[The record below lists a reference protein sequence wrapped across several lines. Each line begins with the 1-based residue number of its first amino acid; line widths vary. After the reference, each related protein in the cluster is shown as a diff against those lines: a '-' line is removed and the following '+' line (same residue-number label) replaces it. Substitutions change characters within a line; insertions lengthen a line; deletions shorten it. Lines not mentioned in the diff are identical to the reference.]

1 MEKQE
6 KTITVTGRGG
16 IHVVPDITR
25 LELTLVSLHDSYE
38 DAYDQGKSDTEKLSE
53 IMKAAKL
60 NTKLPKTTRF
70 DIDKKTI
77 PEYDKH
83 HNYIGEKFLGFQL
96 THLVKIDLGMDNVLL
111 NQIVKNIG
119 KAIKQAEINIG
130 YTVKDQRPSQ
140 LRMLERAVKDAREKA
155 GIMAKAAGCRLG
167 ACRSINYTIDE
178 ITIYSQARS
187 IHGPQEACC
196 CNEASLDITPD
207 DLAVS
212 DTVHTEW
219 YLEEKEPHE

>member
-6 KTITVTGRGG
+6 KLITVTGRGG

-25 LELTLVSLHDSYE
+25 LELSLVSLHDSYE
-38 DAYDQGKSDTEKLSE
+38 EAYEQGKNDADKLNE

-60 NTKLPKTTRF
+60 STKLPKTTRF

-77 PEYDKH
+77 TEYDKNDH
-83 HNYIGEKFLGFQL
+83 YKGEKFLGFRL
-96 THLVKIDLGMDNVLL
+96 THIIKIDLGIDNVVL
-111 NQIVKNIG
+111 NHVVQAIG
-119 KAIKQAEINIG
+119 QNLKQAEINIG
-130 YTVKDQRPSQ
+130 YTVKDQRPCQ

-155 GIMAKAAGCRLG
+155 EIMAIAAGCRLG
-167 ACRSINYTIDE
+167 MCKSIDYSLNQ

-187 IHGPQEACC
+187 IHDPQEARC

-212 DTVHTEW
+212 DTVDTVW
-219 YLEEKEPHE
+219 YLEENKSDD